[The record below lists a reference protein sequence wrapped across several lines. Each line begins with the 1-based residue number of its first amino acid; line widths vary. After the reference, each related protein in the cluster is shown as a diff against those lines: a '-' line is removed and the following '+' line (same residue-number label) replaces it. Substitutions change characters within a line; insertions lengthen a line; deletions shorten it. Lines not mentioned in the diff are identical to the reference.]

1 MQLKL
6 KMKNLHTA
14 DFDLQIRAK
23 GFLLA
28 ALYWG
33 NEEGPLQGWS
43 AIGYVPIDPSGSG
56 SFHFSGNRSVPEGAT
71 RLYAKGI
78 SPDFETIEEAYS
90 EIPPEYQAVPLA
102 ESPAAAFAVMS
113 DIHLSGKP
121 WAARQALHNAKQ
133 DVILIPGD
141 LTNDG
146 FTEQFQL
153 FEEAI
158 ACAAP
163 EKLILSVTG
172 NHDQLRIP
180 CEDLDGY
187 AAFQER
193 LLHRAENMGCCV
205 EYGSD
210 GAYAATVNG
219 VDVIGLQCVGE
230 CRRFSMSKEQ
240 LAWLEGHLNHSD
252 GWHIILCHAPLLAHN
267 PHRNDG
273 APYFG
278 RAGELQRIVN
288 AHGNIILISGHTHT
302 SPNMLRNTVE
312 YDAENNVIY
321 IDDGSVAP
329 AELRGEVL
337 MPKEWKDGVI
347 TDVEL
352 FKDYIR
358 ITSESAASGVR
369 FPRCYYTIALQHKT

>member
-23 GFLLA
+23 GLLLA

-33 NEEGPLQGWS
+33 NEEGKLPGWS
-43 AIGYVPIDPSGSG
+43 AIAYVPIEPSGSG
-56 SFHFSGNRSVPEGAT
+56 SFQFSGNRALPEGVT
-71 RLYAKGI
+71 RLYARGI
-78 SPDFETIEEAYS
+78 SPDFETIEEAYAA
-90 EIPPEYQAVPLA
+90 IPPEYQVFPLA
-102 ESPAAAFAVMS
+102 EAPAAAFAIMS

-121 WAARQALHNAKQ
+121 WAARQALHNANQ
-133 DVILIPGD
+133 NVILIPGD

-146 FTEQFQL
+146 FAEQFRL

-158 ACAAP
+158 DCAAP

-180 CEDLDGY
+180 CEDYDGY
-187 AAFQER
+187 AVFQER
-193 LLHRAENMGCCV
+193 LLHRAEDMGCCV
-205 EYGSD
+205 EYGPD
-210 GAYAATVNG
+210 GAYTALVNS
-219 VDVIGLQCVGE
+219 VDVIGLQCVVEG
-230 CRRFSMSKEQ
+230 RRFSMSKAQ
-240 LAWLEGHLNHSD
+240 LAWMEEHLNLSD

-278 RAGELQRIVN
+278 RAEALQRIVN

-302 SPNMLRNTVE
+302 SPNIPRNTVE
-312 YDAENNVIY
+312 YDAANKVIY

-329 AELRGEVL
+329 TELCGETL
-337 MPKEWKDGVI
+337 MPKEWKDGTI
-347 TDVEL
+347 TNVEL
-352 FKDYIR
+352 FKNHIR

-369 FPRCYYTIALQHKT
+369 FPRGYYTIALQHKT

>member
-6 KMKNLHTA
+6 KMNNPHTA

-23 GFLLA
+23 GLLLA

-33 NEEGPLQGWS
+33 NEEGKLPGWS
-43 AIGYVPIDPSGSG
+43 AIAYVPIEPSGSG
-56 SFHFSGNRSVPEGAT
+56 SFQFSGNRSVPEGVT
-71 RLYAKGI
+71 RLYARGI
-78 SPDFETIEEAYS
+78 SPDFETVEEAYA
-90 EIPPEYQAVPLA
+90 EIPTEYQAVPLA
-102 ESPAAAFAVMS
+102 ESPVAAFTVMS

-121 WAARQALHNAKQ
+121 WTARQALHNAKQ
-133 DVILIPGD
+133 NVILIPGD

-146 FTEQFQL
+146 FTEQFHL

-172 NHDQLRIP
+172 NHDQLRTP
-180 CEDLDGY
+180 CENYDGY

-193 LLHRAENMGCCV
+193 LLHRAEDMGCRL
-205 EYGSD
+205 EYDPD
-210 GAYAATVNG
+210 GAYAALVNG
-219 VDVIGLQCVGE
+219 VDVIGLQCVVEG
-230 CRRFSMSKEQ
+230 RRFSMSKMQ
-240 LAWLEGHLNHSD
+240 LTWLEEHLNHSD
-252 GWHIILCHAPLLAHN
+252 RWHFILCHAPLLAHN

-278 RAGELQRIVN
+278 RAGELQRIIN

-312 YDAENNVIY
+312 YDAENKVIY

-329 AELRGEVL
+329 TELCGEAL

-369 FPRCYYTIALQHKT
+369 FPRGYYAIALQHKT

>member
-23 GFLLA
+23 GLLLA

-33 NEEGPLQGWS
+33 NEKGQLLGWS
-43 AIGYVPIDPSGSG
+43 SIGYVLIDPSGSG
-56 SFHFSGNRSVPEGAT
+56 SFHFSGNRSVPEGVT

-78 SPDFETIEEAYS
+78 TPDFETIEEAYAD
-90 EIPPEYQAVPLA
+90 IPLEYQAVPLA
-102 ESPAAAFAVMS
+102 ESPAAAFTVMS

-133 DVILIPGD
+133 NVILIPGD

-153 FEEAI
+153 LGEAI

-172 NHDQLRIP
+172 NHDQLQIL
-180 CEDLDGY
+180 CEDYDGY

-210 GAYAATVNG
+210 GAYAALVNG
-219 VDVIGLQCVGE
+219 VDMIGLQCVVEG
-230 CRRFSMSKEQ
+230 RRFSMSKMQ
-240 LAWLEGHLNHSD
+240 LAWLKEHLNHSD

-302 SPNMLRNTVE
+302 SPNILRNTVE
-312 YDAENNVIY
+312 YDTENNVIY

-329 AELRGEVL
+329 TELSGEPL

-358 ITSESAASGVR
+358 IASESAASGVR
-369 FPRCYYTIALQHKT
+369 FPRGYYTIALQHKT